1 MTESMLNVV
10 ISRLKPVIDSQKF
23 VRQESEDCVFVNS
36 SCAFRIR
43 YDENK
48 HVFLLEKSDLKED
61 GASDF
66 YTISSYLFD
75 ERSTEADA
83 ASVGNDFL
91 DTLNNELGLARSVA
105 MAKRDVP
112 LPGKN
117 KGDGTP
123 GLETFSNR
131 FLTLFP
137 AYKDQYK
144 EEVARYGGFLPDH
157 FFSRTAAVVLRQAVE
172 NRDLKQLDKMVGM
185 LDQYYVDGD
194 YEVQS
199 TITYSIIG
207 EAFRGRDE
215 LFDVF
220 LDLIG
225 DKYQYIRQ
233 PAINM
238 MNFVIKKGK

>member
-1 MTESMLNVV
+1 MNEAMLNVV
-10 ISRLKPVIDSQKF
+10 IGQLKPVIDSQKF
-23 VRQESEDCVFVNS
+23 VRQESEDCVFVNAT
-36 SCAFRIR
+36 CAFRIR
-43 YDENK
+43 YDEQK
-48 HVFLLEKSDLKED
+48 HIFLLEKSDLKED
-61 GASDF
+61 GASEF

-75 ERSTEADA
+75 DRSTEADA
-83 ASVGNDFL
+83 KSVGNDFL

-112 LPGKN
+112 LPGKS

-123 GLETFSNR
+123 GLEAFCNR

-144 EEVARYGGFLPDH
+144 EEVARYGGFMPDH

-172 NRDLKQLDKMVGM
+172 NRDMKQLDKMAGM

-199 TITYSIIG
+199 TITYSIVG
-207 EAFRGRDE
+207 EAFRDRAE
-215 LFDVF
+215 LFDAF
-220 LDLIG
+220 LEMIG
-225 DKYQYIRQ
+225 ENCPYLRQ

>member
-1 MTESMLNVV
+1 MTEAMLQIV
-10 ISRLKPVIDSQKF
+10 IGQLKPLIESQKF
-23 VRQESEDCVFVNS
+23 VKQDSEDCVFVNA

-43 YDENK
+43 YDEQK
-48 HVFLLEKSDLKED
+48 HVFMLEKSDLKEE
-61 GASDF
+61 GASEF
-66 YTISSYLFD
+66 YPLSSYLFD

-83 ASVGNDFL
+83 KSVGNDFL

-105 MAKRDVP
+105 MAKRDVA
-112 LPGKN
+112 LPGKA
-117 KGDGTP
+117 KGDAVP
-123 GLETFSNR
+123 GLEAFSNR

-137 AYKDQYK
+137 VYKDQYK
-144 EEVARYGGFLPDH
+144 DEVARYGGFLPDH

-172 NRDLKQLDKMVGM
+172 NKDAKQLAKMMGM

-207 EAFRGRDE
+207 EAFRDRAE
-215 LFDVF
+215 LFDAF
-220 LDLIG
+220 LAMIG
-225 DKYQYIRQ
+225 DEYKYVRQ

-238 MNFVIKKGK
+238 MKHVVSKGK